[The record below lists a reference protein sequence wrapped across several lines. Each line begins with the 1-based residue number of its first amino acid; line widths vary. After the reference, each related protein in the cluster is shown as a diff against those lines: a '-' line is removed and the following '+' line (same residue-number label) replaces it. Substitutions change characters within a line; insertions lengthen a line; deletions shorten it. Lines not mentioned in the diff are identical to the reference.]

1 MSCRARSI
9 PILITSL
16 YQLPFHRI
24 PNDTPPDPSL
34 TIMRR
39 RVNKPFSIPRQAGAE
54 GPLQFPKSPQP
65 HSNGLI
71 DEKLIQ
77 GSQVS
82 SSSSS
87 LYNKFYRQ
95 ENGTLPYQPGST
107 IQLPAL
113 STPIQQDE
121 VFEDE
126 DVQLDAFGE
135 ILSVLHIY
143 IYIYLSMVE
152 DRCLTFTL
160 VLVRP

>member
-121 VFEDE
+121 VFEDRMFNLMLLE
-126 DVQLDAFGE
+126 RF
-135 ILSVLHIY
+135 SVSYIY

>member
-16 YQLPFHRI
+16 YQSSFHHI
-24 PNDTPPDPSL
+24 PNDTPLDPSL
-34 TIMRR
+34 TVMRR
-39 RVNKPFSIPRQAGAE
+39 RVNKPFSIPRQTGAE
-54 GPLQFPKSPQP
+54 GPLQFPKPPLP
-65 HSNGLI
+65 HSNGVI
-71 DEKLIQ
+71 DEKLIE

-82 SSSSS
+82 SSSAS
-87 LYNKFYRQ
+87 LFHKPYRQ
-95 ENGTLPYQPGST
+95 ENGTLSYQLGSA

-121 VFEDE
+121 MFEDE

-143 IYIYLSMVE
+143 IYICQWLKI
-152 DRCLTFTL
+152 DF
-160 VLVRP
+160 